1 VGLFGKF
8 AYSAG
13 RWSTDGPTAVPFLLL
28 DVHDSHI
35 ATVDYRAADASGG
48 RFFLGYEPR
57 FYFDE
62 PGAGSPVDV
71 VAEAAGFAEWAREAT
86 GTDVDPAEVQ
96 QLLASP
102 DGAPPPEEVA
112 VVEETVVRLLALVG
126 LPAPAWGID
135 DDAPPG

>member
-13 RWSTDGPTAVPFLLL
+13 RWSTDGPTAVPFLLI

-71 VAEAAGFAEWAREAT
+71 AAESEGFAGWARGAT
-86 GTDVDPAEVQ
+86 GADVDPADVQ
-96 QLLASP
+96 RLMASP
-102 DGAPPPEEVA
+102 DGTPPPEEVGS
-112 VVEETVVRLLALVG
+112 VEETVEGLLALVG
-126 LPAPAWGID
+126 LRAPDWGTD
-135 DDAPPG
+135 DDEPAG